1 MARAHIHRVT
11 HDIIIPLILR
21 QIPRWLNHTGRAVNH
36 TGRLM
41 WAWPAL
47 AVLSSLNRG
56 GRWIQSWPL
65 RWITVTYSGRT
76 PTLLFDGSRIA
87 REHSFPRRRGRSPIG
102 TRIVTLCA
110 AAVLLIEAFY
120 PRYRPLCNRCLPGQ
134 SVINRMLFVSSF
146 PVLPFVPFLLPKK
159 SDDVARL
166 IISDSCCV

>member
-56 GRWIQSWPL
+56 GRWIQSWPPL
-65 RWITVTYSGRT
+65 NYCY
-76 PTLLFDGSRIA
+76 LFWPHPHTTFRRFLN
-87 REHSFPRRRGRSPIG
+87 REFSFPRSISDRDADRDGALCRRF
-102 TRIVTLCA
+102 C
-110 AAVLLIEAFY
+110 LLGIY
-120 PRYRPLCNRCLPGQ
+120 SGYHLLCNCYLTGQ
-134 SVINRMLFVSSF
+134 AIVNRVVLCFFAYRFVFYLFF
-146 PVLPFVPFLLPKK
+146 FLPKNK
-159 SDDVARL
+159 WYCAL
-166 IISDSCCV
+166 NHC